1 MTEGNMFKNV
11 LNLMKLQNKQALM
24 LVTLVESLAFEKLKK
39 ARAPRVPTV
48 ADTENGLIEYIP
60 WDFIPNVDDYGV
72 GSSKLRRINRA
83 KSKFRMLKG
92 HFQAIHDL
100 LENVVVRA

>member
-1 MTEGNMFKNV
+1 
-11 LNLMKLQNKQALM
+11 M
-24 LVTLVESLAFEKLKK
+24 LVILVESLAFEKLKK

-60 WDFIPNVDDYGV
+60 WDFIPNVDDYGAK
-72 GSSKLRRINRA
+72 SIKLRKTNLA
-83 KSKFRMLKG
+83 KFRMLKG